1 MQNNCFRKCSVRVP
15 VCINNHDKLF
25 QMQCF
30 FMQHLETHQMRI
42 INFLIHYIP
51 FLKDLI
57 RAKNLLPLFLA
68 QKWNLHPMWPS
79 LPPPL
84 GKNNAVFPLPPTPSL
99 LVSSF
104 QSFGHLW
111 NHQYYCHW
119 TYCFLPF
126 YWPRAHLV
134 TCK

>member
-1 MQNNCFRKCSVRVP
+1 MFCTCTGMYQQSWQVISNAMFLYATSRDTSNEDHKFPDS
-15 VCINNHDKLF
+15 LYT
-25 QMQCF
+25 F
-30 FMQHLETHQMRI
+30 FERLNKGQKPSPI
-42 INFLIHYIP
+42 ILV
-51 FLKDLI
+51 
-57 RAKNLLPLFLA
+57 A

-79 LPPPL
+79 PPPPL

>member
-57 RAKNLLPLFLA
+57 RAKNLLPLFSWH
-68 QKWNLHPMWPS
+68 KNGTFIPCD
-79 LPPPL
+79 PPPHLPWAKIMLSSLCPQPPPSWCLASSPL
-84 GKNNAVFPLPPTPSL
+84 GTSGTISIIVIGHIVFFLFIGREPTS
-99 LVSSF
+99 
-104 QSFGHLW
+104 
-111 NHQYYCHW
+111 
-119 TYCFLPF
+119 
-126 YWPRAHLV
+126 
-134 TCK
+134 